1 MASGGPPGISSS
13 RNSGATLTYFEST
26 PYDVPFD
33 NPIQNMKLLLS
44 TSLALLLASTP
55 FTRAADMDQRILDAT
70 HIVEKRQGS
79 DDPIPAEI
87 LQNAKGVAICTII
100 KGGIGIG
107 GQGGEGIIL
116 IRHLGAAVPVWR
128 APSAFNISGASL
140 GAQLGFS
147 SISYIIVLN
156 SERAIGQFVGEGKV
170 KWDATATGTAGTD
183 TGVESQSTR
192 DLEKHDVLVYRDSG
206 GIFGG
211 ATFGGSSIE
220 VKNEINQQAYGPH
233 IHVRDILE
241 GKVQPPSNAQ
251 RLYDLLDGK
260 R

>member
-1 MASGGPPGISSS
+1 
-13 RNSGATLTYFEST
+13 
-26 PYDVPFD
+26 
-33 NPIQNMKLLLS
+33 MKFLLS
-44 TSLALLLASTP
+44 TFLVVLLASTASL
-55 FTRAADMDQRILDAT
+55 RAADMDERIHNAT
-70 HIVEKRQGS
+70 QIVEKRQGS

-87 LQNAKGVAICTII
+87 LQNAKAVAICTII

-116 IRHLGAAVPVWR
+116 IRHLGGPVPVWR

-156 SERAIGQFVGEGKV
+156 SERAIGQFIGQGKV
-170 KWDATATGTAGTD
+170 KWDATATGTAGAD

-192 DLEKHDVLVYRDSG
+192 DLEKREVLVYRDSG
-206 GIFGG
+206 GLFGG

-220 VKNEINQQAYGPH
+220 VKSEINHEAYGEHVH
-233 IHVRDILE
+233 IRDILE
-241 GKVQPPSNAQ
+241 GRVPVPANAQ

>member
-1 MASGGPPGISSS
+1 MKFL
-13 RNSGATLTYFEST
+13 LT
-26 PYDVPFD
+26 
-33 NPIQNMKLLLS
+33 
-44 TSLALLLASTP
+44 TSLALLLASTLSI
-55 FTRAADMDQRILDAT
+55 RAADMEERIHNAT
-70 HIVEKRQGS
+70 QIVEKRQGS

-87 LQNAKGVAICTII
+87 LQNAKGVAICTIL

-116 IRHLGAAVPVWR
+116 IRHLGGAAPVWR
-128 APSAFNISGASL
+128 APSAFNISGVSL

-156 SERAIGQFVGEGKV
+156 TERAIGQFVGEGKM
-170 KWDATATGTAGTD
+170 KWDATATGTAGGD

-192 DLEKHDVLVYRDSG
+192 DLERRDVLVYRESG

-220 VKNEINQQAYGPH
+220 VKDEINQLAYGPH
-233 IHVRDILE
+233 LHVRDILE
-241 GKVQPPSNAQ
+241 GKVPPPQNAQ
-251 RLYDLLDGK
+251 HLYDLLDGK

>member
-1 MASGGPPGISSS
+1 
-13 RNSGATLTYFEST
+13 
-26 PYDVPFD
+26 
-33 NPIQNMKLLLS
+33 MKFLLS
-44 TSLALLLASTP
+44 ASLALLIASTS
-55 FTRAADMDQRILDAT
+55 FVRAADMDERIHDAIHILD
-70 HIVEKRQGS
+70 KRQGS

-87 LQNAKGVAICTII
+87 LQNARGVAICTIL

-107 GQGGEGIIL
+107 GQGGEGIVL
-116 IRHLGAAVPVWR
+116 IRHLGGATPVWR

-156 SERAIGQFVGEGKV
+156 TERAIGQFVGEGKM
-170 KWDATATGTAGTD
+170 KWDATATGTAGGD

-192 DLEKHDVLVYRDSG
+192 DLEKRDVLVYRDSG

-211 ATFGGSSIE
+211 TTFGGSSIE
-220 VKNEINQQAYGPH
+220 VKNEINQMAYGPH
-233 IHVRDILE
+233 LHVRDILE
-241 GKVQPPSNAQ
+241 GKVPPPQNAQ

>member
-1 MASGGPPGISSS
+1 MKFL
-13 RNSGATLTYFEST
+13 LTT
-26 PYDVPFD
+26 CLGL
-33 NPIQNMKLLLS
+33 I
-44 TSLALLLASTP
+44 LASTS
-55 FTRAADMDQRILDAT
+55 FIRAADMDQRIHDAT
-70 HIVEKRQGS
+70 RILEKRQGS

-87 LQNAKGVAICTII
+87 LQNAKGIAICTIV
-100 KGGIGIG
+100 KAGIGIG
-107 GQGGEGIIL
+107 GQGGEGIIM
-116 IRHLGAAVPVWR
+116 IRHAGPTGPIWR

-156 SERAIGQFVGEGKV
+156 TERAIGQFVGNGKL
-170 KWDATATGTAGTD
+170 KWDATATGTAGVD

-192 DLEKHDVLVYRDSG
+192 DLEKRDVLVYRDSG
-206 GIFGG
+206 GLFGG
-211 ATFGGSSIE
+211 ATFGGSTIE
-220 VKNEINQQAYGPH
+220 VKNEINQDAYGEH

-241 GKVQPPSNAQ
+241 GRVTVPQNAQ

>member
-1 MASGGPPGISSS
+1 MKFL
-13 RNSGATLTYFEST
+13 LT
-26 PYDVPFD
+26 
-33 NPIQNMKLLLS
+33 
-44 TSLALLLASTP
+44 TSLALLLASSLSI
-55 FTRAADMDQRILDAT
+55 RAADMEERIHNAT
-70 HIVEKRQGS
+70 RIVEKRQGS
-79 DDPIPAEI
+79 YDPIPAEI
-87 LQNAKGVAICTII
+87 LQNARGVAICTII

-107 GQGGEGIIL
+107 GQGGEGIVL
-116 IRHLGAAVPVWR
+116 IRHLGGGAPVWR

-156 SERAIGQFVGEGKV
+156 TERAIGQFVGEGKM
-170 KWDATATGTAGTD
+170 KWDATATGTAGSD

-192 DLEKHDVLVYRDSG
+192 DLERQDVLVYRDSG

-220 VKNEINQQAYGPH
+220 VKNEINKEAYGEH

-241 GKVQPPSNAQ
+241 GKVPLPQSAQ
-251 RLYDLLDGK
+251 RLYELLDGK

>member
-1 MASGGPPGISSS
+1 
-13 RNSGATLTYFEST
+13 
-26 PYDVPFD
+26 
-33 NPIQNMKLLLS
+33 MKFLLS
-44 TSLALLLASTP
+44 TSLALLLAFP
-55 FTRAADMDQRILDAT
+55 LLTRAADMDQRIHDAT
-70 HIVEKRQGS
+70 RIVEKRQGS
-79 DDPIPAEI
+79 DDPIPPEI
-87 LQNAKGVAICTII
+87 LQNAKGVAICTIL

-107 GQGGEGIIL
+107 GQGGEGIVL
-116 IRHLGAAVPVWR
+116 IRHLGGAAPVWR

-140 GAQLGFS
+140 GAQFGFS

-156 SERAIGQFVGEGKV
+156 TERAIGQFVGEGKM
-170 KWDATATGTAGTD
+170 KWDATATGTAGGD
-183 TGVESQSTR
+183 TGMESQSTR
-192 DLEKHDVLVYRDSG
+192 DLEKRDVLVYRDSG

-220 VKNEINQQAYGPH
+220 VKNEINHEAYGEH

-241 GKVQPPSNAQ
+241 GKVQPSPNAQ

>member
-1 MASGGPPGISSS
+1 
-13 RNSGATLTYFEST
+13 
-26 PYDVPFD
+26 
-33 NPIQNMKLLLS
+33 MKLLLS
-44 TSLALLLASTP
+44 TSLALLLASTL
-55 FTRAADMDQRILDAT
+55 FVRAADMDERIQNAT
-70 HIVEKRQGS
+70 KIVEKRQGS
-79 DDPIPAEI
+79 VDPIPAEI
-87 LQNAKGVAICTII
+87 LQNAKGIAICTIL

-116 IRHLGAAVPVWR
+116 IRHLGGAAPVWR

-156 SERAIGQFVGEGKV
+156 TERAIGQFVGEGKM

-183 TGVESQSTR
+183 TGVESESTR

-206 GIFGG
+206 GLFGG

-220 VKNEINQQAYGPH
+220 VKNEINHEAYGEH

-241 GKVQPPSNAQ
+241 GRVPAPQNAQ

>member
-1 MASGGPPGISSS
+1 
-13 RNSGATLTYFEST
+13 
-26 PYDVPFD
+26 
-33 NPIQNMKLLLS
+33 MKLFLS
-44 TSLALLLASTP
+44 TSLSLLLASSL
-55 FTRAADMDQRILDAT
+55 FTRAADMDERIHDAT
-70 HIVEKRQGS
+70 RIVEKRQGS

-107 GQGGEGIIL
+107 GQGGEGIVL
-116 IRHLGAAVPVWR
+116 IRHLGGAAPVWR
-128 APSAFNISGASL
+128 APSAFNISGASI

-156 SERAIGQFVGEGKV
+156 TERAIGQFVGEGKT
-170 KWDATATGTAGTD
+170 KWDATATGTAGAD

-192 DLEKHDVLVYRDSG
+192 DLEKRDVLVYRDSG
-206 GIFGG
+206 GLFGG

-220 VKNEINQQAYGPH
+220 VKNEINEEAYGEH

-241 GKVQPPSNAQ
+241 GTVPVPANAQ
-251 RLYDLLDGK
+251 RLYNLLDGK

>member
-1 MASGGPPGISSS
+1 
-13 RNSGATLTYFEST
+13 
-26 PYDVPFD
+26 
-33 NPIQNMKLLLS
+33 MKYLLS
-44 TSLALLLASTP
+44 TSLALLIASTS
-55 FTRAADMDQRILDAT
+55 FVRAADMDQRIHDAT
-70 HIVEKRQGS
+70 RIVEKRQGS

-87 LQNAKGVAICTII
+87 LQNAKGVAICTIL

-116 IRHLGAAVPVWR
+116 IRHLGGAAPVWR

-140 GAQLGFS
+140 GAQLGFT

-156 SERAIGQFVGEGKV
+156 TERAIGQFVGEGKM
-170 KWDATATGTAGTD
+170 KWDATATGTAGAD

-192 DLEKHDVLVYRDSG
+192 DLEKRDVLVYRDSG
-206 GIFGG
+206 GLFGG

-220 VKNEINQQAYGPH
+220 VKNEINHEAYGEH
-233 IHVRDILE
+233 IHIRDILE
-241 GKVQPPSNAQ
+241 GRVPLPQNAQ

>member
-1 MASGGPPGISSS
+1 M
-13 RNSGATLTYFEST
+13 R
-26 PYDVPFD
+26 FD
-33 NPIQNMKLLLS
+33 KPIQNMKFLLS
-44 TSLALLLASTP
+44 TSLALLLASTL
-55 FTRAADMDQRILDAT
+55 FVRAADMEERIHNAT
-70 HIVEKRQGS
+70 KIVEQRQGS

-87 LQNAKGVAICTII
+87 LQNAKGVAICTIL

-107 GQGGEGIIL
+107 GQGGEGIVL
-116 IRHLGAAVPVWR
+116 IRHMGHSGPVWR

-140 GAQLGFS
+140 GAQFGFS

-156 SERAIGQFVGEGKV
+156 TERAIGQFIGEGKM
-170 KWDATATGTAGTD
+170 KWDATATGTAGAD

-192 DLEKHDVLVYRDSG
+192 DLERQDVLVYRDSG

-220 VKNEINQQAYGPH
+220 VKNEINQEAYGEH
-233 IHVRDILE
+233 THVRDILE
-241 GKVQPPSNAQ
+241 GRVTVPQSAQ
-251 RLYDLLDGK
+251 RLYNLLDGK

>member
-1 MASGGPPGISSS
+1 MVASI
-13 RNSGATLTYFEST
+13 T
-26 PYDVPFD
+26 
-33 NPIQNMKLLLS
+33 PIQNMKFLLSISLTLLLVS
-44 TSLALLLASTP
+44 PLL
-55 FTRAADMDQRILDAT
+55 TRAADMEERIHNAIK
-70 HIVEKRQGS
+70 IVDKRQGS

-87 LQNAKGVAICTII
+87 LQNAKGVAICTIL

-116 IRHLGAAVPVWR
+116 IRHLGDATPVWR

-156 SERAIGQFVGEGKV
+156 TERAIGQFVGEGKT
-170 KWDATATGTAGTD
+170 KWDATATGTMGAD

-192 DLEKHDVLVYRDSG
+192 DLERQDVLVYRDSG
-206 GIFGG
+206 GLFGG

-220 VKNEINQQAYGPH
+220 VKNEINQDAYGEH

-241 GKVQPPSNAQ
+241 GRVPLPPSAQ

>member
-1 MASGGPPGISSS
+1 
-13 RNSGATLTYFEST
+13 
-26 PYDVPFD
+26 
-33 NPIQNMKLLLS
+33 MKYLLS
-44 TSLALLLASTP
+44 TSLALLLASTLSI
-55 FTRAADMDQRILDAT
+55 RAADMDERIHDAT
-70 HIVEKRQGS
+70 KIVDKRQGS
-79 DDPIPAEI
+79 DDPIPVEI
-87 LQNAKGVAICTII
+87 LQNAKGIAICTIL

-116 IRHLGAAVPVWR
+116 IRHLGDAAPVWR

-156 SERAIGQFVGEGKV
+156 TERAIGQFVGEGKM
-170 KWDATATGTAGTD
+170 KWDATATGTAGLD
-183 TGVESQSTR
+183 TGVESESTR

-206 GIFGG
+206 GLFGG

-220 VKNEINQQAYGPH
+220 VKDEINQEAYGEH

-241 GKVQPPSNAQ
+241 GRVPLPPSAQ

>member
-1 MASGGPPGISSS
+1 
-13 RNSGATLTYFEST
+13 
-26 PYDVPFD
+26 
-33 NPIQNMKLLLS
+33 MKFLLS
-44 TSLALLLASTP
+44 TSLALLLSSTLS
-55 FTRAADMDQRILDAT
+55 TRAADMEERIHDAT
-70 HIVEKRQGS
+70 RIVEKRQGS
-79 DDPIPAEI
+79 DDPIPPEI
-87 LQNAKGVAICTII
+87 LQNARGVAICTIL

-107 GQGGEGIIL
+107 GQGGEGIVL
-116 IRHLGAAVPVWR
+116 IRHLGGAAPVWR

-156 SERAIGQFVGEGKV
+156 TERAIGQFVGEGKM
-170 KWDATATGTAGTD
+170 KWDATATGTAGSD

-192 DLEKHDVLVYRDSG
+192 DLEKRDVLVYRDSG

-220 VKNEINQQAYGPH
+220 VKAEINHEAYGEH

-241 GKVQPPSNAQ
+241 GKVPLPQSAQ
-251 RLYDLLDGK
+251 RLYELLDGK

>member
-1 MASGGPPGISSS
+1 
-13 RNSGATLTYFEST
+13 
-26 PYDVPFD
+26 
-33 NPIQNMKLLLS
+33 MKFLLS
-44 TSLALLLASTP
+44 TSLALLIASTT
-55 FTRAADMDQRILDAT
+55 FVRAADMDERIHDA
-70 HIVEKRQGS
+70 INIMEKRQGS

-87 LQNAKGVAICTII
+87 LQNAKGIAICTIL

-107 GQGGEGIIL
+107 GQGGEGVIM
-116 IRHLGAAVPVWR
+116 IRHLGGAAPVWR

-140 GAQLGFS
+140 GAQFGFS

-156 SERAIGQFVGEGKV
+156 SERAIGQFVGQGKM
-170 KWDATATGTAGTD
+170 KWDATATGTAGPD

-192 DLEKHDVLVYRDSG
+192 ELEKQDVLVYRDSG
-206 GIFGG
+206 GLFGG

-220 VKNEINQQAYGPH
+220 VKSEINHIAYGPAGS
-233 IHVRDILE
+233 VRNILE
-241 GKVQPPSNAQ
+241 GQVAPPPSAQ